1 MGPFSPRQSEPL
13 AALPPLSRPRRSSS
27 RGPSR
32 EGGCRRRRGCV
43 RSRAASRNAR
53 SASSPS
59 VRSVSDLVMMI
70 ETVPRDLT
78 PRIKGRIFFLL
89 YMYISLL
96 EATIITIELSET
108 RTRDSSRLLEISRG
122 ERLSPNIRNR
132 FKPEKTAPASE
143 NMASREEDG
152 KSPAPAEGRQSIYIA
167 R

>member
-43 RSRAASRNAR
+43 RSVVCLSKRALRLAKR
-53 SASSPS
+53 S
-59 VRSVSDLVMMI
+59 SVSDLVMMI

-78 PRIKGRIFFLL
+78 PRIKKGGFFFLL

-108 RTRDSSRLLEISRG
+108 
-122 ERLSPNIRNR
+122 
-132 FKPEKTAPASE
+132 
-143 NMASREEDG
+143 
-152 KSPAPAEGRQSIYIA
+152 
-167 R
+167 